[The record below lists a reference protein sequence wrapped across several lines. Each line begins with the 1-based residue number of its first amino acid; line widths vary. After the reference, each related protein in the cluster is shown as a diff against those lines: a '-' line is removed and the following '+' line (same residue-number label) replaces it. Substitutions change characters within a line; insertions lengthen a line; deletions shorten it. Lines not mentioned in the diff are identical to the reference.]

1 MAIVL
6 VRVDERLLHGQ
17 VIIGWGHELRPDR
30 YVLVDDDLAASD
42 WEQEFYRLAVSGA
55 ADVVFSTVDGARA
68 RLGEWRDDPAR
79 TILLVRDIP
88 AVRRLSEGGA
98 LTGQEINLGGLHHGR
113 GRQEVLPY
121 LYLSE
126 SDFDDLRV
134 IAASGVEVSARDLPD
149 TARVP
154 LAAMVEE

>member
-6 VRVDERLLHGQ
+6 LRVDERLLHGQ
-17 VIIGWGHELRPDR
+17 VILGWGHELRPDR

-42 WEQEFYRLAVSGA
+42 WEQEFYRLAVSGEA
-55 ADVVFSTVDGARA
+55 EVVFSTVDGARA
-68 RLGEWRDDPAR
+68 RLDQWRDDPAR

-88 AVRRLSEGGA
+88 SVRRLARDAA
-98 LTGQEINLGGLHHGR
+98 LAGLEVNLGGLHHGT
-113 GRQEVLPY
+113 GRREVLPY
-121 LYLSE
+121 LFLGE
-126 SDFDDLRV
+126 SDLNDLRA

-154 LAAMVEE
+154 LASLVEE